1 MRPALPILPF
11 LPGLAL
17 LLALVPQAASA
28 GSNMRYALVVGNDH
42 AGGEPDLEPLQHA
55 ERDAAALA
63 EQLVRLG
70 NFQKERVELVTGADR
85 RAVLAAA
92 QRLALRHRQD
102 EAELGPVPAL
112 FAFFFTGHGLSGR
125 LLTADGPLTGEDL
138 AHVFTEMGAHLSLG
152 FVDACYAGSLDWDSL
167 KAKGATVTPG
177 FNPITELPREV
188 LEAEGMMWFVSSQSG
203 ELSYEDR
210 ELGGLFTHFLLEG
223 FTAAPQDGVGVSLEN
238 LWEYA
243 RQHTST
249 FAARHGRRQSPERIV
264 RQLKSRS
271 PTYLSFPRARSA
283 SLVLDASLEGSF
295 LLQYEQAALVEKIT
309 KPAGQPL
316 EVKAY
321 EGDVVLSRVAAAGGP
336 IAAQRLKLEPGSRV
350 AVRPAALKAERN
362 AVGFTEESIRTKGA
376 TAGLAFAERRAQT
389 VLAVGG
395 GYRWA
400 LPTPNL
406 LGAMHTGGLHVQVL
420 HGHFSL
426 DLSLATGSASE
437 RFEAWSYRAQQISG
451 EVSAAY
457 GLNLGP
463 VRLELEV
470 SGGPR
475 VWLVE
480 YGDGGRKSPGG
491 GFAGGGLRAHLSL
504 PFDRPWVLL
513 QARGGY
519 GVAFAPATTSS
530 DRLTYVTGMPVF
542 EAGIAVPF
550 FLD

>member
-1 MRPALPILPF
+1 MKRWLPLLVLLPAAA
-11 LPGLAL
+11 LA
-17 LLALVPQAASA
+17 S
-28 GSNMRYALVVGNDH
+28 SNVRYALVIGNNQ
-42 AGGEPDLEPLQHA
+42 AGGESDLEPLQHA
-55 ERDAAALA
+55 ERDATALA

-70 NFQKERVELVTGADR
+70 NFQQERVELVTGGDR

-102 EAELGPVPAL
+102 QAELGPVPTL

-138 AHVFTEMGAHLSLG
+138 ARVFTEMDAHLSLG

-177 FNPITELPREV
+177 FNPITELPKEV

-243 RQHTST
+243 RQHTSN

-264 RQLKSRS
+264 KQLKSRS

-309 KPAGQPL
+309 KPAGQAL

-321 EGDVVLSRVAAAGGP
+321 EGDVVLSRIAATGGP
-336 IAAQRLKLEPGSRV
+336 IAAQRIKLDAGARV
-350 AVRPAALKAERN
+350 AVRPTAAKPERN
-362 AVGFTEESIRTKGA
+362 AVGFTEDSIRTKGS

-389 VLAVGG
+389 VLALGG
-395 GYRWA
+395 AYRWA
-400 LPTPNL
+400 LAAPNL
-406 LGAMHTGGLHVQVL
+406 LGAMHTGGLHVQIL
-420 HGHFSL
+420 HGHFSV
-426 DLSLATGSASE
+426 DLALATGVSSE
-437 RFEAWSYRAQQISG
+437 RFEAWSYRAQQIAG

-457 GLNLGP
+457 GFNLGP

-475 VWLVE
+475 MWLVD
-480 YGDGGRKSPGG
+480 YGNGDHKAPGG
-491 GFAGGGLRAHLSL
+491 GFAGGGLRAHLSI
-504 PFDRPWVLL
+504 PFERPWVLL

-519 GVAFAPATTSS
+519 GVAFAPATPIS
-530 DRLTYVTGMPVF
+530 DRLLYVTGMPIF
-542 EAGIAVPF
+542 EVGLAVPF